1 MKRTFLFILILVLNT
16 SLFTVSD
23 NTAVYNAD
31 DINALQNIY
40 NHHTTALNH
49 WDLSKPGNIDEI
61 EWEFTDNTYNLVSL
75 DLGNTDISEKIDLT
89 AFSNLEYYS
98 FNNTKIKEILLP
110 DNVNEIP
117 ESAFESCS
125 ELTYISIP
133 ENVSCISESAFK
145 NCTLLKSIVLNC
157 NNMKISSNAFAGCI
171 SLNCIINANSITSI
185 GRNAFLNCNN
195 LVFYDSN
202 ISANNPY
209 LLNYIE
215 SFGFRYNAEITGS
228 AMGYIGIMENNSD
241 KTINLVEQGKPY
253 KYGTAYLY
261 SENNNLIAQSD
272 LNEIG
277 YFNFNELP
285 IGHKYKLVIDGA
297 TAIPRTE
304 YFIMENDSFNICS
317 QDNALSIII
326 CDYNK
331 DGLITNS
338 DAVIVLHNIASSSLT
353 EEEKAI
359 YDLDGDGHISA
370 LDAKEVLAL
379 ANYKNYY

>member
-1 MKRTFLFILILVLNT
+1 MSSR
-16 SLFTVSD
+16 
-23 NTAVYNAD
+23 
-31 DINALQNIY
+31 
-40 NHHTTALNH
+40 
-49 WDLSKPGNIDEI
+49 
-61 EWEFTDNTYNLVSL
+61 
-75 DLGNTDISEKIDLT
+75 
-89 AFSNLEYYS
+89 YYS

-133 ENVSCISESAFK
+133 ENVSCISVSAFK
-145 NCTLLKSIVLNC
+145 NCSNLKSVILNSH
-157 NNMKISSNAFAGCI
+157 NTTISSEAFSDCI
-171 SLNCIINANSITSI
+171 SLECIIYANCISSI
-185 GRNAFLNCNN
+185 GRNAFSNCND
-195 LVFYDSN
+195 LVFYDSD

-209 LLNYIE
+209 LFSYIE

-228 AMGYIGIMENNSD
+228 AMGYIGIMENIAD
-241 KTINLVEQGKPY
+241 KTVNLAEQGRPY
-253 KYGTAYLY
+253 QYGTAYLY

-297 TAIPRTE
+297 TAIPRTK

-317 QDNALSIII
+317 QDNAFSIII

-331 DGLITNS
+331 DRLITNS
-338 DAVIVLHNIASSSLT
+338 DAVMVLHNIASGSLT
-353 EEEKAI
+353 EEEKTL